1 MVEPVKSNG
10 KKADQRYQTP
20 NGCPKQN
27 ITQRAFIRVN
37 QAKKPVS
44 TVTLIGQHGQEEFD
58 LRDPSQLYKLFD
70 AVVDSE
76 FIFALKEQLRLQ
88 DALQQTVESPPQS
101 TAHAHPGLP
110 SIIEQ
115 YQHGW
120 NSQFQPPA
128 HALVISN
135 SQVRPHARVLA
146 IKNGPKE
153 VTKKPSRRRL
163 MERDS
168 FKTHPCRM
176 RYQLLPYSAIPFHF
190 ITWPRSESA
199 VPPSGLAESSALQDF
214 ITVDG
219 EAGCEHDEILLF
231 YLMGLAMERLEQEG
245 FALLAHEVCDLR
257 IRLSRSRRGVD
268 PPFGPTSGRLLAV
281 EPHGLNDKIHIICRE
296 DVKDKIGMWVVNE
309 DQGQQSCIIRIEKRS
324 ENASRTLSSL
334 GKREVSSSPR
344 VYSAIAPKKV
354 KVE

>member
-1 MVEPVKSNG
+1 M
-10 KKADQRYQTP
+10 YLHTP

-88 DALQQTVESPPQS
+88 DALQQTVEPPPQS

-110 SIIEQ
+110 SI
-115 YQHGW
+115 W
-120 NSQFQPPA
+120 NNQVQPPA
-128 HALVISN
+128 HALVGKN

-153 VTKKPSRRRL
+153 VSKKPSRRRL
-163 MERDS
+163 MEQTS

-176 RYQLLPYSAIPFHF
+176 RYQLLSYSAIPFHL
-190 ITWPRSESA
+190 ITWPRSESV
-199 VPPSGLAESSALQDF
+199 VPPSDLAESSALPDF

-219 EAGCEHDEILLF
+219 EAGCEYDEMLLF
-231 YLMGLAMERLEQEG
+231 YLMGLAMERLTLEG
-245 FALLAHEVCDLR
+245 FAELAHEVCDLR

-281 EPHGLNDKIHIICRE
+281 EPHGLDDKIHVICRG
-296 DVKDKIGMWVVNE
+296 DVEKDKIRMWVVNE

-344 VYSAIAPKKV
+344 VYCDIASKKV

>member
-1 MVEPVKSNG
+1 MVESVESNG

-70 AVVDSE
+70 TVVDSE
-76 FIFALKEQLRLQ
+76 FIFALKEQLRFQ
-88 DALQQTVESPPQS
+88 DALQQTVEPPPQS

-115 YQHGW
+115 YQHAW
-120 NSQFQPPA
+120 NTQVQPPA
-128 HALVISN
+128 HALVTRN

-153 VTKKPSRRRL
+153 VTKKLSRRRFTGQNP
-163 MERDS
+163 
-168 FKTHPCRM
+168 FKTNPCRM
-176 RYQLLPYSAIPFHF
+176 RYQLLPYSAIPFHL
-190 ITWPRSESA
+190 ITWSRSESV
-199 VPPSGLAESSALQDF
+199 VPPSDLAESSALREF
-214 ITVDG
+214 ITLDG
-219 EAGCEHDEILLF
+219 EAGCECDEMLLF
-231 YLMGLAMERLEQEG
+231 YLMGLAMDRLTLEG
-245 FALLAHEVCDLR
+245 FAPLAHEVCDLR
-257 IRLSRSRRGVD
+257 IRLSRSSRRVD

-281 EPHGLNDKIHIICRE
+281 EPHGLNDKIHIICRG
-296 DVKDKIGMWVVNE
+296 DVKDKIRMWVVNE
-309 DQGQQSCIIRIEKRS
+309 DQGQQSCIIRIEKHS

-334 GKREVSSSPR
+334 GKREVSSSPG
-344 VYSAIAPKKV
+344 VYCDIAPKRV

>member
-1 MVEPVKSNG
+1 MVESVTSNG

-76 FIFALKEQLRLQ
+76 FIFALKEALRFQ
-88 DALQQTVESPPQS
+88 DALQQTVEPPPQS

-110 SIIEQ
+110 SVIEQ
-115 YQHGW
+115 HQHAW
-120 NSQFQPPA
+120 NSQVQPPA
-128 HALVISN
+128 HALVFGN

-153 VTKKPSRRRL
+153 ATKKPSSRRFTKQN
-163 MERDS
+163 S
-168 FKTHPCRM
+168 FKTNPCRM
-176 RYQLLPYSAIPFHF
+176 LYQLLPYSAIPFHL
-190 ITWPRSESA
+190 ITWPRSESV
-199 VPPSGLAESSALQDF
+199 VPPPDLAESSALRDF

-219 EAGCEHDEILLF
+219 EAGCDYDESLLF

-296 DVKDKIGMWVVNE
+296 DVEDKIRMWVVNE
-309 DQGQQSCIIRIEKRS
+309 DQGQQSCIIRIEKHS
-324 ENASRTLSSL
+324 KNASRTLSSL

-344 VYSAIAPKKV
+344 VYCDIAPKKV